1 MDVLFLIKPGEILL
15 KKENQG
21 EFTRRLVQQIYR
33 RMGEAPCKMEEYPG
47 RFFLFVDEANAVRAE
62 FVLAHS
68 PGVNGFTRA
77 KIRPKSPQ
85 AITAACVDL
94 AKTLHSTGTRSF
106 KVETRRS
113 DKSFPLGSYQM
124 SALAGEAILAALPD
138 LAVDVHSPD
147 AVITVE
153 IRERAYIYGPTLP
166 GPRGL
171 PVGSSGKGLLLLS
184 GGIDSPVAGY
194 LMARRGAPLE
204 CVHFHSYP
212 YTSLE
217 ARRKVESLALQMAAW
232 CGPLRLW
239 VLSFTE
245 IQMHIKQ
252 KANPEATTIMLRSA
266 MMDAADRLAFRIGAD
281 MIVTGESLGQVASQ
295 TAENMAV
302 TQAPTRLPVFRPLIG
317 MDKEDTIAIAR
328 RIGTYETSILP
339 YEDCCVLFSP
349 RHPVLKPRLEV
360 QRAAYEALELGQ
372 MIEESLKTAEKMD
385 FTYRE
390 VRAHWRI

>member
-21 EFTRRLVQQIYR
+21 EFTRRLVQQICR

-47 RFFLFVDEANAVRAE
+47 RFFLFVDEANAARAE
-62 FVLAHS
+62 FVLAHC

-138 LAVDVHSPD
+138 MTVDVHSPD

-252 KANPEATTIMLRSA
+252 KASPDATTIMLRSA
-266 MMDAADRLAFRIGAD
+266 MMDAADRLASIIGAD

-302 TQAPTRLPVFRPLIG
+302 TEAPTRLPVFRPLIG

-360 QRAAYEALELGQ
+360 QRAAYEALELGH
-372 MIEESLKTAEKMD
+372 MVEESLKAAEKMD

-390 VRAHWRI
+390 VRAHWGI